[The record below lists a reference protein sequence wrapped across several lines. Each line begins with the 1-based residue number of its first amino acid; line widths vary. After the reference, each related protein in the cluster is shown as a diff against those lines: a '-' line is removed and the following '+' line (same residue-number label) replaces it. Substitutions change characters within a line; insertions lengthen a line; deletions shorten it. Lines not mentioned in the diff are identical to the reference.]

1 MKDQSRI
8 KDHDPLSDPNRK
20 PMTDESSESSSEKG
34 QPAAGNAPSR
44 AKRARSKSSSSSS
57 STSRR
62 GSAKNLV
69 SGYKYDW
76 ASLRE
81 QFIEGVEVEGQ
92 KEREFLN
99 LVQLA
104 ERTDVPLQ
112 RIRERAA
119 EERWYDQREQ
129 YQLKVAKQRQ
139 TRRVL
144 ELAGQSVEFD
154 SRALETAK
162 LGMHVVTTRMQEIA
176 AEIEELKERRD
187 DYLARIEAG
196 EDIPEIDMVSIS
208 SAIDARE
215 LEMLAR
221 AAIAW
226 QQLGHKAMG
235 TDVTRMEIQHD
246 IQANIDVDVE
256 VTSISAEL
264 SRDDP
269 ERLAAFLQAAK
280 RAGLLDTGM
289 TDPVTGTETVEV
301 TTETLAIGGSND
313 DIIDAEIVDVP

>member
-1 MKDQSRI
+1 
-8 KDHDPLSDPNRK
+8 
-20 PMTDESSESSSEKG
+20 MTDESQDLGQDSTSDLG
-34 QPAAGNAPSR
+34 QPTARSTPSR
-44 AKRARSKSSSSSS
+44 AKKTGSKSSTPSK
-57 STSRR
+57 R

-76 ASLRE
+76 ASIRE

-104 ERTDVPLQ
+104 ERTTVPLQ

-176 AEIEELKERRD
+176 AEIEELTERRD
-187 DYLARIEAG
+187 EYIARMEAG
-196 EDIPEIDMVSIS
+196 EDIPELDMVSIS

-289 TDPVTGTETVEV
+289 TDPVAGTETAEV